1 MGREVTTASISK
13 DLKSEINSYEGSN
26 FDARLKNWAVDQV
39 PESSKGLT
47 QRQKEEVETMIEE
60 AARGY

>member
-13 DLKSEINSYEGSN
+13 SLKKEINKYEGSN
-26 FDARLKNWAVDQV
+26 FDERLKAWAENQV
-39 PESSKGLT
+39 PDSSKGLT
-47 QRQKEEVETMIEE
+47 ERQKEQVESMIEE